1 MTLKNAVTKGV
12 KAWRDRRVG
21 YWLCIDPKTG
31 EYYLLTSAALA
42 ELNGLKAMYRLPA
55 VYYRAVLTRDWKVK
69 LGPHVIGTHLDTS
82 AYIKDLDGFF
92 TFGGGEGHGLQGV
105 GTRLCVRGRQPPHVG
120 GVLYCLRNRGDGVHI
135 QFLLPFVS
143 VAGEKRGGRNE
154 YIRHCLSLFE
164 PTGFYLDDVILG
176 PAKQP
181 TEGKVF
187 GNVIEECLEAFF
199 SACCEDVK
207 YAESQEYFA
216 DFADN
221 NELEFYENGICIR
234 HR

>member
-55 VYYRAVLTRDWKVK
+55 VYYRVVLTRDWNVK

-92 TFGGGEGHGLQGV
+92 
-105 GTRLCVRGRQPPHVG
+105 CP
-120 GVLYCLRNRGDGVHI
+120 NRG
-135 QFLLPFVS
+135 
-143 VAGEKRGGRNE
+143 EKQGRIKESNRKTV
-154 YIRHCLSLFE
+154 IFMTFE
-164 PTGFYLDDVILG
+164 E
-176 PAKQP
+176 AKQQAIDRSGWVLCHGAHFKLSKQC
-181 TEGKVF
+181 TLK
-187 GNVIEECLEAFF
+187 
-199 SACCEDVK
+199 
-207 YAESQEYFA
+207 
-216 DFADN
+216 
-221 NELEFYENGICIR
+221 R
-234 HR
+234 

>member
-1 MTLKNAVTKGV
+1 
-12 KAWRDRRVG
+12 
-21 YWLCIDPKTG
+21 
-31 EYYLLTSAALA
+31 
-42 ELNGLKAMYRLPA
+42 MYRLPA
-55 VYYRAVLTRDWKVK
+55 VHYRVVSMRDWNVK

-92 TFGGGEGHGLQGV
+92 ASIRAKNE
-105 GTRLCVRGRQPPHVG
+105 
-120 GVLYCLRNRGDGVHI
+120 
-135 QFLLPFVS
+135 
-143 VAGEKRGGRNE
+143 NE
-154 YIRHCLSLFE
+154 YIRHCFSLFE

-207 YAESQEYFA
+207 YTQ
-216 DFADN
+216 
-221 NELEFYENGICIR
+221 I
-234 HR
+234 

>member
-55 VYYRAVLTRDWKVK
+55 VYYRVVLTRDWNVK

-92 TFGGGEGHGLQGV
+92 VRIEAKNKVELRKAIKKTVIFMTFKE
-105 GTRLCVRGRQPPHVG
+105 
-120 GVLYCLRNRGDGVHI
+120 
-135 QFLLPFVS
+135 
-143 VAGEKRGGRNE
+143 
-154 YIRHCLSLFE
+154 
-164 PTGFYLDDVILG
+164 
-176 PAKQP
+176 AKQQA
-181 TEGKVF
+181 
-187 GNVIEECLEAFF
+187 IERSERVLCHGAHFKL
-199 SACCEDVK
+199 SKQCTLK
-207 YAESQEYFA
+207 
-216 DFADN
+216 
-221 NELEFYENGICIR
+221 R
-234 HR
+234 